1 MFHFTAICRQT
12 ESRTLRVAYFSTT
25 NVFALCKFILLLSFK
40 NEAVIYLTRGNYS
53 KHFGNRTIERSL
65 LLSLIIDHDNRRVSD
80 FARLP
85 KEIKPNRN
93 LYDHSMYTCF
103 LEILF
108 ERSRATKYLNWN
120 YQTKILCTFFT
131 IRPWNS
137 PTKIQLAETKLIQ

>member
-12 ESRTLRVAYFSTT
+12 ESRTLHVAYFSTI
-25 NVFALCKFILLLSFK
+25 NVFSLCKFILLLSFK
-40 NEAVIYLTRGNYS
+40 NEAVIYRTRGNYS
-53 KHFGNRTIERSL
+53 KHFGNRTIERSV
-65 LLSLIIDHDNRRVSD
+65 LLSLVTDHDNRRVSD

-103 LEILF
+103 LETLF
-108 ERSRATKYLNWN
+108 EHSRATKYLNWN

-137 PTKIQLAETKLIQ
+137 PSKIQWAETKLIQ